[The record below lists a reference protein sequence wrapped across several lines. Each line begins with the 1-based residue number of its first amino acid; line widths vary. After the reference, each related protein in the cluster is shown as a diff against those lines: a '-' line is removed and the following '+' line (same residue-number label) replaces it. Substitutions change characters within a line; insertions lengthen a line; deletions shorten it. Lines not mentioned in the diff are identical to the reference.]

1 MRIWVCNTALQG
13 DVEKKFMTKQTP
25 VIGAGTSTRTDVGS
39 VGELMMIIRSYEIGK
54 AEYRYRSHFLSKRNE
69 FLLPGSGGRFS

>member
-25 VIGAGTSTRTDVGS
+25 VIGAGTITRTDVGS
-39 VGELMMIIRSYEIGK
+39 VGELMMIIRSYEIGDW
-54 AEYRYRSHFLSKRNE
+54 RYSNFWI
-69 FLLPGSGGRFS
+69 FVFF